1 MQVATKGDRTIVTF
15 DEADERVAWQIT
27 AARQQRGD
35 ATLKNELLKTVE
47 EMSRLF
53 LMLGTEGVAVRR
65 PSEMWNFKLS
75 DDGRLVAEISK
86 S

>member
-1 MQVATKGDRTIVTF
+1 MQVSNKDGTTIVTF
-15 DEADERVAWQIT
+15 EEADERIAWQIT

-35 ATLKNELLKTVE
+35 STLKNELLKTVE
-47 EMSRLF
+47 EMSRLM
-53 LMLGTEGVAVRR
+53 LQLGTEGVVVRR
-65 PSEMWNFKLS
+65 PNEAWNFRLS